1 MEMLLASAAL
11 GLLGLGT
18 LPFAHAATNSYHQIR
33 SNENQPLNSYFKVP
47 PSVRQ
52 WDTLETPG
60 AFTILSM
67 AVDTHDRSPWYIQ
80 ALHRRYSAGWNRTH
94 EAAFSNR
101 PHACVV
107 RFLGVGREE
116 TVLEGFQTGGTGYME
131 LSFKNERGKEQYLGF
146 DKNETNRVHCYY
158 RTQKDQ
164 GSEFLDTPKT
174 LALAIVCPVP
184 LDMEVGEF
192 HFKAQMQQ
200 GLFCRPLAE
209 VSTNVI
215 VHLRPSNFLMGSPA
229 ERERQAQSVE
239 KNEAVGEV
247 VTQPFEV
254 RGMRVRAGGHGHGGE
269 GGQGGQGQ
277 EGARPHAVCTVQ
289 TFRNAQTGAMLY
301 MFIAWYQ
308 KMGWRVI
315 VYDRYYLYTYIY
327 TCTHTYILKCIFV
340 SR

>member
-164 GSEFLDTPKT
+164 GSEFL
-174 LALAIVCPVP
+174 
-184 LDMEVGEF
+184 
-192 HFKAQMQQ
+192 
-200 GLFCRPLAE
+200 
-209 VSTNVI
+209 VSTWDGGSWHMQNAEHTPHTTHHTPHTI
-215 VHLRPSNFLMGSPA
+215 YNTPPTFHPFPAHLPNPPQHSPTPYLPHHRTRPKPSP
-229 ERERQAQSVE
+229 
-239 KNEAVGEV
+239 
-247 VTQPFEV
+247 
-254 RGMRVRAGGHGHGGE
+254 
-269 GGQGGQGQ
+269 
-277 EGARPHAVCTVQ
+277 
-289 TFRNAQTGAMLY
+289 
-301 MFIAWYQ
+301 
-308 KMGWRVI
+308 
-315 VYDRYYLYTYIY
+315 
-327 TCTHTYILKCIFV
+327 
-340 SR
+340 